1 MSLVRRIARPLLAA
15 PFIFEGVQTA
25 IRPDRVLD
33 ALPVTIADIDEQVS
47 KSPLPTD
54 AETILRTAGGL
65 AAVAGAAFALNK
77 KPRLAS
83 ATLLLTTTVGLAGR
97 KRVWELKGTERT
109 EELRAI
115 AGDLGLLGGILLAA
129 VDTDGKPSL
138 AYRVDKAIERAQKNI
153 WLSTPYF
160 VPDGKLLEPLRAA
173 AARGVDV
180 RLMLPE
186 QSNHVVVD
194 WVARGFYQDL
204 LDAGVRIFLYTP
216 AMNHSK
222 IATID
227 GMWATVG
234 TANLDRLSLALNYE
248 TNLEVADPAFAEA
261 LEKVFEADFK
271 DCFEVD
277 PEKWKVRA
285 GIEKITEKLLV
296 PLRPIM

>member
-54 AETILRTAGGL
+54 AETILRAAGGL

-115 AGDLGLLGGILLAA
+115 AGDLGLLAA

-138 AYRVDKAIERAQKNI
+138 AYRVDKAIERAQK
-153 WLSTPYF
+153 SAAE
-160 VPDGKLLEPLRAA
+160 KQRELEKAA
-173 AARGVDV
+173 KKNKKK
-180 RLMLPE
+180 
-186 QSNHVVVD
+186 SSKS
-194 WVARGFYQDL
+194 
-204 LDAGVRIFLYTP
+204 LDE
-216 AMNHSK
+216 
-222 IATID
+222 
-227 GMWATVG
+227 
-234 TANLDRLSLALNYE
+234 LDRTLA
-248 TNLEVADPAFAEA
+248 
-261 LEKVFEADFK
+261 K
-271 DCFEVD
+271 
-277 PEKWKVRA
+277 
-285 GIEKITEKLLV
+285 KIKSAA
-296 PLRPIM
+296 

>member
-47 KSPLPTD
+47 KSPLQTD
-54 AETILRTAGGL
+54 AETILRAAGGL

-138 AYRVDKAIERAQKNI
+138 AYRVDKAIERAQK
-153 WLSTPYF
+153 SAAE
-160 VPDGKLLEPLRAA
+160 KQRELEKAAKKNKKKSSKSLDELDRTLAKKIKRAA
-173 AARGVDV
+173 
-180 RLMLPE
+180 
-186 QSNHVVVD
+186 
-194 WVARGFYQDL
+194 
-204 LDAGVRIFLYTP
+204 
-216 AMNHSK
+216 
-222 IATID
+222 
-227 GMWATVG
+227 
-234 TANLDRLSLALNYE
+234 
-248 TNLEVADPAFAEA
+248 
-261 LEKVFEADFK
+261 
-271 DCFEVD
+271 
-277 PEKWKVRA
+277 
-285 GIEKITEKLLV
+285 
-296 PLRPIM
+296 